1 MPAFI
6 VTGLGFGDE
15 GKGAVVDHLT
25 REHNAR
31 ATVFVNGGAQRAHNV
46 VSRSGSPC
54 IPDTHH
60 TFSQFGSGTFAGA
73 ETWHS
78 KHSLIDPHA
87 FFLECD
93 ELSKYVPL
101 PWKRVMVQRGAKVVT
116 PFHIYANKLR
126 EIARGADRHGSCG
139 MGIGETVWAEQQGI
153 ALRVEDLAVR
163 DSRILYGRLREI
175 QAFYER
181 VMHDTVRSIKG
192 GEFLPEWR
200 KLISDEVVRES
211 VEIYRIFAR
220 VIPVFDELIFE
231 QDQTYIFEGSQGVL
245 LDEFNGFHPHTTWS
259 TTTGENARKLL
270 AKMHMHYAGYREPVK
285 HIGVMRSYMTRHG
298 QGPFP
303 TEDAS
308 LTNDFRFLESDNG
321 HGEWQGAW
329 RRGWT
334 DLAAIEYALR
344 AIGDPQIE
352 LAVTHLDRVQGDWKI
367 ALNYDQR
374 IAPPVFRDRN
384 YWLIDRAEMLN
395 RLQDAK
401 PAWAEFTDMNADVL
415 LEVIEA
421 QLDLPIHITGY
432 GPNDYTSRAP
442 ILA

>member
-15 GKGAVVDHLT
+15 GKGAVVDHLAH
-25 REHNAR
+25 EHNAR

-46 VSRSGSPC
+46 VSKIHGMGNP
-54 IPDTHH
+54 PAHH

-93 ELSKYVPL
+93 ELSKHVPL

-153 ALRVEDLAVR
+153 VLRVEDLAVR
-163 DSRILYGRLREI
+163 DSRVLYGRLREI

-181 VMHDTVRSIKG
+181 VMHDTVRFIKG

-200 KLISDEVVRES
+200 KLISDDVVQES
-211 VEIYRIFAR
+211 VEIYRTFAR
-220 VIPVFDELIFE
+220 VIPVFGEMYFE

-259 TTTGENARKLL
+259 TTTGENAQKLL
-270 AKMHMHYAGYREPVK
+270 AEMGYAGYREPVK

-298 QGPFP
+298 QGPFV
-303 TEDAS
+303 TENFAM
-308 LTNDFRFLESDNG
+308 NDDPRFAEAHNG
-321 HGEWQGAW
+321 LGEWQGAW

-344 AIGDPQIE
+344 ATGDPQIE

-374 IAPPVFRDRN
+374 IAPPVFTDRN
-384 YWLIDRAEMLN
+384 FWLHERAEILK

-401 PAWAEFTDMNADVL
+401 PVWAEFEGITSDAL

-421 QLDLPIHITGY
+421 QLGLPIHITGY
-432 GPNDYTSRAP
+432 GPNAYTSRTP